1 MYILDTDVLSIAN
14 PASGFPEPQAQTW
27 RDWVRRNQSVLY
39 FSTVTIMEVRFGIER
54 ARARGASQKADR
66 QGRWLVAAETA
77 HRDRIIPITSEIA
90 HRAGDLLARAVASG
104 AAPGSE
110 DAFVAAS
117 AEVLGFT
124 VLSRN
129 ARHMRA
135 LTDRWLNPL
144 EGLPMDA
151 PPHP

>member
-1 MYILDTDVLSIAN
+1 MYVLDTDVLSIAH
-14 PASGFPEPQAQTW
+14 PASGFSAPQGQAW
-27 RDWVRRNQSVLY
+27 RDWVRRNEAGLY

-54 ARARGASQKADR
+54 ARARGASQKAA
-66 QGRWLVAAETA
+66 QLARWLVALETA

-90 HRAGDLLARAVASG
+90 HKAGAMLARAVAAG

-110 DAFVAAS
+110 DAFIAAS
-117 AEVLGFT
+117 AQVLDFT

-129 ARHMRA
+129 ARQMRA

-144 EGLPMDA
+144 EVLPPDV
-151 PPHP
+151 PPYP

>member
-14 PASGFPEPQAQTW
+14 PASGLSEPQAQAW
-27 RDWVRRNQSVLY
+27 RDWIRQNESVLY

-54 ARARGASQKADR
+54 ARTKGASQKADR
-66 QGRWLVAAETA
+66 LGRWLVAAETA
-77 HRDRIIPITSEIA
+77 HRDRILPITSEIA
-90 HRAGDLLARAVASG
+90 HRAGALLARAVANG

-110 DAFVAAS
+110 DALKAAS
-117 AEVLGFT
+117 AEVLGFM

-135 LTDRWLNPL
+135 LTESWLNPL
-144 EGLPMDA
+144 DALPPDA

>member
-14 PASGFPEPQAQTW
+14 PASGLSEPQAQAW
-27 RDWVRRNQSVLY
+27 RDWVRRNESVLY
-39 FSTVTIMEVRFGIER
+39 FSTMTIMEVRFGIER
-54 ARARGASQKADR
+54 ARAKGASQKADR
-66 QGRWLVAAETA
+66 LGRWLVAAETA
-77 HRDRIIPITSEIA
+77 HRDPIIPITSEIA
-90 HRAGDLLARAVASG
+90 HKAGALLARAVATG

-110 DAFVAAS
+110 DALIAAS
-117 AEVLGFT
+117 AELLGFT

-129 ARHMRA
+129 ARHMRV

-144 EGLPMDA
+144 EALPPDS